1 MRHGRVWGNF
11 VPRPMADSARD
22 GRANPVVVIVDDD
35 DLFRES
41 LEQNLTES
49 DFKVIAFPDAP
60 AALDH
65 LNSNGDAD
73 LVLLDWKMAPMSGI
87 ELLRRLRESG
97 AEVPVIFLTAL
108 SDQIYEEAALIGGAV
123 DFVEKSRSFTIL
135 LKRIELNLSGPKVA
149 TRPPADRR
157 FALISHGDLNLDPG
171 TNRADWKGRRV
182 GLSRSEYAIVS
193 YLVQRNGR
201 DVGYRELYDLVRGG
215 GFAAGAGPEGYR
227 ANVRTFIR
235 RIRRKFRDIDDG
247 FEEIEN
253 FPGFGYRWRGTEE

>member
-1 MRHGRVWGNF
+1 MRHGRAWGNF
-11 VPRPMADSARD
+11 VPRPMADSARE
-22 GRANPVVVIVDDD
+22 GGEIPVVVIVDDD

-49 DFKVIAFPDAP
+49 DFKVIGFADAP

-135 LKRIELNLSGPKVA
+135 LKRIELILSGPKVMA
-149 TRPPADRR
+149 RPPASGPGSAPVRYGEL
-157 FALISHGDLNLDPG
+157 ALDPAAAVKDHG
-171 TNRADWKGRRV
+171 VLAIVGEVVGRSAPGLVDPEEDRLQLAASFVASCGSFLSLAERNRARPPTSITPFQSLEAPPVWKLPV
-182 GLSRSEYAIVS
+182 TISNPVPVLSLIV
-193 YLVQRNGR
+193 
-201 DVGYRELYDLVRGG
+201 
-215 GFAAGAGPEGYR
+215 
-227 ANVRTFIR
+227 
-235 RIRRKFRDIDDG
+235 
-247 FEEIEN
+247 
-253 FPGFGYRWRGTEE
+253 

>member
-1 MRHGRVWGNF
+1 M
-11 VPRPMADSARD
+11 PDSSRGA
-22 GRANPVVVIVDDD
+22 GGNPVVVIVDDD

-41 LEQNLTES
+41 IEQNLIES
-49 DFKVIAFPDAP
+49 DFKVIAFADGPSAF
-60 AALDH
+60 DH
-65 LNSNGDAD
+65 LNGDGEAD
-73 LVLLDWKMAPMSGI
+73 LVLLDWKMSPMSGI

-149 TRPPADRR
+149 ARQPAPEQQSP
-157 FALISHGDLNLDPG
+157 LVVHGELNLDLE

-182 GLSRSEYAIVS
+182 GLSRSEFFIVS
-193 YLVQRNGR
+193 YLVDRNGR

-235 RIRRKFRDIDDG
+235 RIRAKFRDIDDG
-247 FEEIEN
+247 FKEIEN
-253 FPGFGYRWRGTEE
+253 FPGFGYRWRGLEE

>member
-1 MRHGRVWGNF
+1 
-11 VPRPMADSARD
+11 MADSPRGA
-22 GRANPVVVIVDDD
+22 GANPVVVIVDDD

-41 LEQNLTES
+41 LEQNLIES
-49 DFKVIAFPDAP
+49 EFKVIAFADAP
-60 AALDH
+60 TALDH
-65 LNSNGDAD
+65 LNGGGEAD
-73 LVLLDWKMAPMSGI
+73 LVLLDWKMSPMSGI

-97 AEVPVIFLTAL
+97 VEVPVIFLTAL

-135 LKRIELNLSGPKVA
+135 LKRIELNLSGSKVA
-149 TRPPADRR
+149 ARSSAPEQPT
-157 FALISHGDLNLDPG
+157 ALIGHGDLTLDLE

-182 GLSRSEYAIVS
+182 GLSRSEFSIVS
-193 YLVQRNGR
+193 YLVNRNGR

-235 RIRRKFRDIDDG
+235 RIRAKFRDIDDG
-247 FEEIEN
+247 FKEIEN
-253 FPGFGYRWRGTEE
+253 FPGFGYRWRGMEE

>member
-1 MRHGRVWGNF
+1 
-11 VPRPMADSARD
+11 MADSARN
-22 GRANPVVVIVDDD
+22 GGANPVVVIVDDD

-49 DFKVIAFPDAP
+49 DFKVIAFADAP

-65 LNSNGDAD
+65 LNGNGDAD

-149 TRPPADRR
+149 ARPAPERR
-157 FALISHGDLNLDPG
+157 SALIGHGDLTLDPEA
-171 TNRADWKGRRV
+171 NRADWKGRRV
-182 GLSRSEYAIVS
+182 GLSRSEFSIVS

-247 FEEIEN
+247 FEQIEN
-253 FPGFGYRWRGTEE
+253 FPGFGYRWRGLGE

>member
-1 MRHGRVWGNF
+1 
-11 VPRPMADSARD
+11 MADSPREG
-22 GRANPVVVIVDDD
+22 GRNPVVVIVDDD

-49 DFKVIAFPDAP
+49 DFKVIAFANAP

-65 LNSNGDAD
+65 LNSAGDAD
-73 LVLLDWKMAPMSGI
+73 LVLLDWKMSPMSGI

-135 LKRIELNLSGPKVA
+135 LKRIELILSGPKVA
-149 TRPPADRR
+149 ARPPGPGRR
-157 FALISHGDLNLDPG
+157 SALIGHGDLTLDPEA
-171 TNRADWKGRRV
+171 NRADWKGRRV
-182 GLSRSEYAIVS
+182 GLSRSEFSIVS
-193 YLVQRNGR
+193 YLVHRNGR

-235 RIRRKFRDIDDG
+235 RIRQKFRDIDDG

-253 FPGFGYRWRGTEE
+253 FPGFGYRWRGLGE